1 MYIHVYLIPYDYLS
15 WKWWNRIHK
24 SNLSFFVG
32 TGMFDLLVISFF
44 IGTTSISHHHCQES
58 PPSPSSESIT
68 ANNYITWYSWCK
80 WTNHYIPWQV
90 SMRSLIIGIYSNWFV
105 YCTAHLNKMRLK
117 PTGRSVGWSLSGVLP
132 FPSAFILGV
141 LFFLSFPD

>member
-1 MYIHVYLIPYDYLS
+1 MITCHE
-15 WKWWNRIHK
+15 NGETARIHK

-68 ANNYITWYSWCK
+68 ANNITLPGTLDVNELTTTS
-80 WTNHYIPWQV
+80 H
-90 SMRSLIIGIYSNWFV
+90 
-105 YCTAHLNKMRLK
+105 
-117 PTGRSVGWSLSGVLP
+117 GRYL
-132 FPSAFILGV
+132 
-141 LFFLSFPD
+141 